1 MINEEVELPI
11 FSKFGETKNKS
22 VICFWKLPFGL
33 LENRKKKKKNLSFGF
48 HFLRKSC
55 AMKEERR
62 RFTFSI
68 IIHRKFQK
76 KKKKNSYFFFFGCC
90 CCCCA
95 CAVSKKGPETFC
107 HNLINPRAGTSKHCT
122 V

>member
-1 MINEEVELPI
+1 MKRWSCRYFLNLEKQKTNLL
-11 FSKFGETKNKS
+11 S
-22 VICFWKLPFGL
+22 VSGNFRLDFWKIG
-33 LENRKKKKKNLSFGF
+33 KKKNLSFGF

-68 IIHRKFQK
+68 IIPRKFQK
-76 KKKKNSYFFFFGCC
+76 QKKKNSYFFFFGCC

>member
-1 MINEEVELPI
+1 MKRWSCRYFLNLEKQKTNLL
-11 FSKFGETKNKS
+11 S
-22 VICFWKLPFGL
+22 VSGNFRLDFWKIG
-33 LENRKKKKKNLSFGF
+33 KKKKKNLSLGF

-90 CCCCA
+90 CCCCCA

>member
-68 IIHRKFQK
+68 IIPRKFQK
-76 KKKKNSYFFFFGCC
+76 KKKKTPTSFFLVVVVVVVHVLFLKRDQKLF
-90 CCCCA
+90 A
-95 CAVSKKGPETFC
+95 IT
-107 HNLINPRAGTSKHCT
+107 
-122 V
+122 